1 MNRASRCTS
10 LVSVASCVVA
20 CAVLALGCAAPQL
33 DRRPLYA
40 QLGGEPGLAALVDEF
55 LRELASDKDAAHHFQ
70 GVDIRRF
77 RAQLTLH
84 LCQLF
89 DGPCRYE
96 GAAMP
101 EVHRGMR
108 ITQREFNAVVDDLV
122 RAMESRDLPTP
133 VQNRVLARLAPLREQ
148 IIALP
153 PDPGPDPGREPSP
166 H

>member
-1 MNRASRCTS
+1 M
-10 LVSVASCVVA
+10 
-20 CAVLALGCAAPQL
+20 
-33 DRRPLYA
+33 
-40 QLGGEPGLAALVDEF
+40 VDEF

-89 DGPCRYE
+89 EGPCSYA

-101 EVHRGMR
+101 GVHRGMQ

-122 RAMESRDLPTP
+122 RAMESRALPTP

-148 IIALP
+148 IIEQPSDL
-153 PDPGPDPGREPSP
+153 GR
-166 H
+166 